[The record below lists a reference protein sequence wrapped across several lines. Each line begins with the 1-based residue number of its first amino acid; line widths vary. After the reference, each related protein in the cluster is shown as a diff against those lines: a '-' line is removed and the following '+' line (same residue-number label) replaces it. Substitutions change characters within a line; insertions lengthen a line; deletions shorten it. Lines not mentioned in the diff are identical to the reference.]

1 MKYVVADIN
10 GLQYKINEDQE
21 LKVNHLDSKEGDTIE
36 FDKVLLTVDGDIV
49 GIGKPFVKDAKVI
62 AKVLKQTQGKKIF
75 VAKFKAKTGYR
86 RRTGFRSKQTLLK
99 IEKINI

>member
-21 LKVNHLDSKEGDTIE
+21 LKINHLDSKEGDMVE
-36 FDKVLLTVDGDIV
+36 FDKVLLTVDGDKV

-62 AKVLKQTQGKKIF
+62 ARVLKQTQGEKIF

-86 RRTGFRSKQTLLK
+86 RRTGFRSKLTLLK